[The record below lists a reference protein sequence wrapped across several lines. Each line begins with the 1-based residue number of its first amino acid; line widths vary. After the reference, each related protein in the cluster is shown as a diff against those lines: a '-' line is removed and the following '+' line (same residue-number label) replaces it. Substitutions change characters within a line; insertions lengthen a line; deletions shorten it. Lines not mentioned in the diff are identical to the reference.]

1 MEVAMEMQ
9 QMDAK
14 QIWQQQIIAEHAEMY
29 AHQEHALEDN
39 ARRQEEELVEEQ
51 PALAELDIIAA
62 LYQESIAEIVQV
74 ALLVMRIIFV

>member
-1 MEVAMEMQ
+1 
-9 QMDAK
+9 
-14 QIWQQQIIAEHAEMY
+14 MY